1 MNYYILRI
9 DKYVDEYN
17 QLYKSHYDMDSYNFL
32 CNWCKKNNN
41 IEKYEYYTQ
50 KKKDQEKQIEIST
63 ENFNNYLHKILKID
77 RATTP
82 IIWNIPNLNDRRVFV
97 SWKGL

>member
-1 MNYYILRI
+1 M
-9 DKYVDEYN
+9 
-17 QLYKSHYDMDSYNFL
+17 
-32 CNWCKKNNN
+32 
-41 IEKYEYYTQ
+41 Q
-50 KKKDQEKQIEIST
+50 KKKDEEKKIEIST

>member
-1 MNYYILRI
+1 MLTKCTSYEIGRYIA
-9 DKYVDEYN
+9 YAGHQE
-17 QLYKSHYDMDSYNFL
+17 
-32 CNWCKKNNN
+32 
-41 IEKYEYYTQ
+41 YEYYMQ